1 MAADF
6 WYDLHMDMWGQMPR
20 GAFASD
26 ENCRAGNVDPRY
38 GTESCTWGELARSF
52 QYLGELTGET
62 KWADR
67 TEDILF
73 NHYPASYTPDWKKL
87 HYLTAP
93 NQVMLDAGWDH
104 DYGNYPPQIA
114 YSDKAYRC
122 CRHNAGLA
130 MPLFTEHLALTDAEG
145 TLVFWMYAP
154 HRGDAMLKGGRTAW
168 RMDTRYPFRE
178 RISLALTPPQGKS
191 IAVRFRVPSWAKSF
205 EVLREGKSVAAC
217 SRNAAWVEVPSAS
230 AGNYE
235 IRMTAESTYSI
246 WPRNGAVTLDR
257 GPLSYSLAIGEETRE
272 VPRPVAFSKESGS
285 AVWPESPEA
294 RAKADKY
301 LEYLPT
307 TPWNYGLDVSAPP
320 EFRECAWSDDC
331 FTLANAPCEMLVKG
345 RRLPEW
351 TLQDHQPAPLQESPA
366 YSAAP
371 LETLRFVP
379 LGCARLRL
387 SVLPTVTDSAAGV
400 RWKRSPASIL
410 RAKRAKIIDF

>member
-1 MAADF
+1 M
-6 WYDLHMDMWGQMPR
+6 
-20 GAFASD
+20 
-26 ENCRAGNVDPRY
+26 
-38 GTESCTWGELARSF
+38 
-52 QYLGELTGET
+52 
-62 KWADR
+62 
-67 TEDILF
+67 
-73 NHYPASYTPDWKKL
+73 
-87 HYLTAP
+87 
-93 NQVMLDAGWDH
+93 
-104 DYGNYPPQIA
+104 
-114 YSDKAYRC
+114 
-122 CRHNAGLA
+122 
-130 MPLFTEHLALTDAEG
+130 
-145 TLVFWMYAP
+145 
-154 HRGDAMLKGGRTAW
+154 
-168 RMDTRYPFRE
+168 
-178 RISLALTPPQGKS
+178 
-191 IAVRFRVPSWAKSF
+191 
-205 EVLREGKSVAAC
+205 
-217 SRNAAWVEVPSAS
+217 
-230 AGNYE
+230 
-235 IRMTAESTYSI
+235 
-246 WPRNGAVTLDR
+246 
-257 GPLSYSLAIGEETRE
+257 
-272 VPRPVAFSKESGS
+272 PRPVAFSKESGS

-410 RAKRAKIIDF
+410 RANRAKIIDF